1 MTVGRATLSVAPVA
15 GALGATVTGIDLA
28 RVSEASHLDGL
39 RQALADHLVVF
50 LPGQDLGLDDLE
62 RVTEL
67 LGGRDVTPFVD
78 PLEDRPYV
86 IRVIKEPTDVLNF
99 ANAWHS
105 DLSYLP
111 APPAYTLLHA
121 WDVPDHGGDTVWSNQ
136 YLAYDSLS
144 HGLRATLDGLNAVHS
159 AGLAYGT
166 GGLLDQVKD
175 LTSMAI
181 APVTRGVR
189 RARPPG
195 RDGPPGHGKEGA
207 LPQSGV
213 HDPLRGVDEG
223 GVGGTAGAPE
233 PPQHQRELHL
243 PAALGRPHACHLGQ
257 PVHDAQRAERLQRRA
272 PRDVPH
278 QCQGFPTRGG
288 VLSHPPA
295 FVRAPAGTR
304 TKAVRRSGPGAADDR
319 LVEVQVAGRAL
330 EECPGAVVEH
340 PAVGGEGPVARHVRS
355 GGDAH
360 HRGVQMQVAG
370 RPGEVGRAEV
380 EDTAVGGDLVV
391 AGSVGRGRDAHD
403 RLVERLAAMEP

>member
-1 MTVGRATLSVAPVA
+1 M
-15 GALGATVTGIDLA
+15 
-28 RVSEASHLDGL
+28 SEASQLDGL

-144 HGLRATLDGLNAVHS
+144 HGLRATLDGLRAVHS

-181 APVTRGVR
+181 APSPEAYAEHVHPAVTVHPVTGKRALYLNPVYTTRFEGWTKEESAALLAHLHRHSINENFTCRLRWAVHTLAIWDNRCTMHNALNDYSGVR
-189 RARPPG
+189 REMYRTSVKGTPPV
-195 RDGPPGHGKEGA
+195 
-207 LPQSGV
+207 GV
-213 HDPLRGVDEG
+213 P
-223 GVGGTAGAPE
+223 
-233 PPQHQRELHL
+233 
-243 PAALGRPHACHLGQ
+243 
-257 PVHDAQRAERLQRRA
+257 
-272 PRDVPH
+272 
-278 QCQGFPTRGG
+278 
-288 VLSHPPA
+288 
-295 FVRAPAGTR
+295 
-304 TKAVRRSGPGAADDR
+304 
-319 LVEVQVAGRAL
+319 
-330 EECPGAVVEH
+330 
-340 PAVGGEGPVARHVRS
+340 
-355 GGDAH
+355 
-360 HRGVQMQVAG
+360 
-370 RPGEVGRAEV
+370 
-380 EDTAVGGDLVV
+380 
-391 AGSVGRGRDAHD
+391 
-403 RLVERLAAMEP
+403 